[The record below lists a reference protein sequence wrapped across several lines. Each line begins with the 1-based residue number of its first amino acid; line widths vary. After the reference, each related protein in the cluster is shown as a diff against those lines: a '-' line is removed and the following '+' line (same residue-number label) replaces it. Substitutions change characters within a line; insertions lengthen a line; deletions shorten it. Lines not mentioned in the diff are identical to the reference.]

1 MTVTN
6 TEIVTPAKI
15 PMGYLIMKQDPTTLV
30 LTAEDGILYPTQQA
44 AMTALVAAT
53 ANDVADTVYLILHS
67 HVISGVLATVT

>member
-15 PMGYLIMKQDPTTLV
+15 PMGYLVMKQHPTTFV

-53 ANDVADTVYLILHS
+53 ADDGETTRYLILKA
-67 HVISGVLATVT
+67 HVLSGVLATVT

>member
-15 PMGYLIMKQDPTTLV
+15 PMGYLVMKQDPTTLV
-30 LTAEDGILYPTQQA
+30 LTAEDGVLYATQQLAMA
-44 AMTALVAAT
+44 ALEAAS
-53 ANDVADTVYLILHS
+53 ADDSETTRYLILKS

>member
-1 MTVTN
+1 MAVTN

-30 LTAEDGILYPTQQA
+30 LTAEDGVLYATQQA
-44 AMTALVAAT
+44 AMAALLVAT
-53 ANDVADTVYLILHS
+53 EDDVSTTTYLILHS